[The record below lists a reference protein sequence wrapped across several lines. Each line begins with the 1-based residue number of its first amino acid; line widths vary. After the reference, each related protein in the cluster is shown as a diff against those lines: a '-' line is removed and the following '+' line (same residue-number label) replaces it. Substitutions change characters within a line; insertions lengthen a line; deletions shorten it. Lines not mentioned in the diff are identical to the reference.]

1 VGIEEGALVI
11 QSSNRALARM
21 AVISA
26 LVAALGLAACGRKGG
41 LDLPPAAAV
50 SDPGPAGDPKQ
61 ASAVGPDGKPVAPS
75 TGPNRPTI
83 LDWLVE

>member
-1 VGIEEGALVI
+1 VI

-26 LVAALGLAACGRKGG
+26 LIATLGLAGCGRKSG

-50 SDPGPAGDPKQ
+50 SDPGPAADPRQ
-61 ASAVGPDGKPVAPS
+61 ASGIGPDGKPVAPKS
-75 TGPNRPTI
+75 GPNRPTI